1 MPFGLAR
8 GRRALSLLSLEHG
21 KLAYRADFAAYG
33 VAVAA
38 MVLALAID
46 APRAQDPAIA
56 LWIGAGLA
64 AWSLIEYLFHRF
76 LLHGMSP
83 FREWH
88 ALHHARPTACIASP
102 TLFSASLIAGLVA
115 LPAWLMWG
123 GWPACALT
131 LGVTFGYY
139 AYAITHHAAHHWRA
153 AGPLARDRK
162 RRHAAHHHAA
172 DASRCFGVTSGIWDV
187 VFGTL

>member
-8 GRRALSLLSLEHG
+8 GWRYLRLLSLEHG
-21 KLAYRADFAAYG
+21 KFAYRADFAAYG

-38 MVLALAID
+38 MAVALAVD
-46 APRAQDPAIA
+46 APRKQGLALV
-56 LWIGAGLA
+56 LWIAAGLV

-88 ALHHARPTACIASP
+88 ALHHARPTARIASP
-102 TLFSASLIAGLVA
+102 TLFSAALIAGLVA

-139 AYAITHHAAHHWRA
+139 AYAITHHATHHWRA
-153 AGPLARDRK
+153 AGPWARGRK
-162 RRHAAHHHAA
+162 RWHAAHHHAN
-172 DASRCFGVTSGIWDV
+172 DAARCFGVTSGIWDV
-187 VFGTL
+187 VFRTL